1 MGAARNGEIEIV
13 YETHLRPQQPSRN
26 RPTARNG
33 EIEIVYETL
42 GSDRGPP
49 LILLHGLG
57 SSMLVWHEDLCGGF
71 ADRGFCVVRMDHRD
85 SGLSTVLSEGARY
98 TLNDMARDAVA
109 VLDDAGCDR
118 AVVCGYS
125 LGGMVAQAMAAAFPA
140 RVAGLVSIS
149 SHTGEAGVGDPT
161 PEARAALTAPPA
173 ATLQEQIE
181 ADLAGYRIWSSP
193 DWRNEQAEREY
204 LERSYRRAWHP
215 GASQRQFQ
223 AAARSGDRAE
233 ALRSLDVPTLVIHG
247 GADTLIGPDAGRR
260 TAELVP
266 GAEYLEIDGM
276 GHELPPQVSA
286 RAPIISAVTALS
298 ARIAW

>member
-1 MGAARNGEIEIV
+1 MPALIEMGMAHNGEVEIA
-13 YETHLRPQQPSRN
+13 YETFGDDADP
-26 RPTARNG
+26 A
-33 EIEIVYETL
+33 
-42 GSDRGPP
+42 

-57 SSMLVWHEDLCGGF
+57 SSMLVWPEELCEGF
-71 ADRGFCVVRMDHRD
+71 VDRGFFVLRMDNRD
-85 SGLSTVLSEGARY
+85 SGLSTVLPDGARY
-98 TLNDMARDAVA
+98 TLDDMAGDAMA
-109 VLDDAGCDR
+109 VLDAARCER

-125 LGGMVAQAMAAAFPA
+125 LGGMVAQTAAVVFPA

-149 SHTGEAGVGDPT
+149 SNTGEPGVGDPT
-161 PEARAALTAPPA
+161 PEALAALTAPPA
-173 ATLQEQIE
+173 ATVSEQIE

-193 DWRNEQAEREY
+193 EWRNEQAEREY

-223 AAARSGDRAE
+223 AAARSGDRSE

-266 GAEYLEIDGM
+266 GAEYLEIEGM
-276 GHELPPQVSA
+276 GHELPPQVW
-286 RAPIISAVTALS
+286 APIISAVTALS
-298 ARIAW
+298 ARVAW